1 MNPVF
6 WLDLIPG
13 HPLTLKAV
21 PMIPSRIL
29 TVTACTAAAI
39 ALFPS
44 LPSADHGLVAS
55 GNQFALGL
63 DTDADGLHDALEARL
78 TTAWASPDS
87 DSDGLDDF
95 EEMAVGTN
103 PLIPDQVGAL
113 VPEANLY
120 ADLYVVDDELVFQ
133 FAAFR
138 TTSVTDIRFVVA
150 GPTGSVVY
158 PIDALFPY
166 LAQNYSRSTSFSGW
180 GIDTAS
186 FRLPED
192 KVIHPRVS
200 QAFALLAKVDGVE
213 LGYEIKLNRM
223 NNIAVQVRDDL
234 ISNSTGGGGGVFPIE
249 PGGQVPSAAV
259 DQVCV
264 QTLVPTGS
272 DGNGTIFYTVTDA
285 ECEEL
290 TAAIC
295 MPGCASSVDST
306 QVGIDILSWI
316 N

>member
-1 MNPVF
+1 M
-6 WLDLIPG
+6 
-13 HPLTLKAV
+13 T
-21 PMIPSRIL
+21 PSRL
-29 TVTACTAAAI
+29 LSVTAFTAAAI

-44 LPSADHGLVAS
+44 LPSADKGLVAS

-78 TTAWASPDS
+78 TTSWATPDS

-95 EEMAVGTN
+95 EEMAVGTH
-103 PLIPDQVGAL
+103 PLQPDQVGTL
-113 VPEANLY
+113 IPEANLY

-138 TTSVTDIRFVVA
+138 TTSVSNIRFVVA
-150 GPTGSVVY
+150 GPNGSNLIS
-158 PIDALFPY
+158 IDALIPFMT
-166 LAQNYSRSTSFSGW
+166 QNYSRSSSFSGW

-186 FRLPED
+186 FRLPKD
-192 KVIHPRVS
+192 LVIRSTS
-200 QAFALLAKVDGVE
+200 QAFALLARVDGIE
-213 LGYEIKLNRM
+213 MGYEINLNMM
-223 NNIAVQVRDDL
+223 NNIHVQVRNDL
-234 ISNSTGGGGGVFPIE
+234 VSTSGGGSGGGVFPIE

-264 QTLVPTGS
+264 QTLIPTGN
-272 DGNGTIFYTVTDA
+272 DGNGTVFYTVTDA
-285 ECEEL
+285 ECQEL

-295 MPGCASSVDST
+295 MPGCVGSIDST

>member
-1 MNPVF
+1 MNPSR
-6 WLDLIPG
+6 LLS
-13 HPLTLKAV
+13 LTAF
-21 PMIPSRIL
+21 
-29 TVTACTAAAI
+29 TAAAI

-44 LPSADHGLVAS
+44 VPSADNGLVAY

-78 TTAWASPDS
+78 TTSWATPDS
-87 DSDGLDDF
+87 DSDGMDDF
-95 EEMAVGTN
+95 EEMAVGTH

-120 ADLYVVDDELVFQ
+120 ADLYVVDGELVFQ

-138 TTSVTDIRFVVA
+138 TTSVSNIRLVIA
-150 GPTGSVVY
+150 GPSGSTLV
-158 PIDALFPY
+158 PIDALIPF
-166 LAQNYSRSTSFSGW
+166 LSQNYSRSTSFAGW

-192 KVIHPRVS
+192 LVINPNSS
-200 QAFALLAKVDGVE
+200 QAFALLARVDGIE
-213 LGYEIKLNRM
+213 MGYEIQLNIM
-223 NNIAVQVRDDL
+223 NNIHVQVRDDL
-234 ISNSTGGGGGVFPIE
+234 VSTGGGGGGVFPIE

-264 QTLVPTGS
+264 QTLLPTGN
-272 DGNGTIFYTVTDA
+272 DGNGTVFYTVTDA
-285 ECEEL
+285 SCEEL

-295 MPGCASSVDST
+295 MPGCVGSIDST